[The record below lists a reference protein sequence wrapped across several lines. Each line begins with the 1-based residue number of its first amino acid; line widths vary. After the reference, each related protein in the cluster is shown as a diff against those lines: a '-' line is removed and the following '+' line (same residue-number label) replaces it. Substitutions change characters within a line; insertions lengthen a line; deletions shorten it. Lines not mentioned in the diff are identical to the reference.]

1 MTNNLKIAIIGG
13 TGKAGGY
20 VVKQLLS
27 DGFIIKILVRNS
39 KSSSFKNENIEI
51 IKGDVKNY
59 NDVLTLFEGC
69 SAVISTLGQDFNAKP
84 MFNLATENIIRAMS
98 VLKIKRYIMIAG
110 IAINHQNDAK
120 NFKIKLTS
128 NIMKFLFSGTIND
141 KQKAFNLL
149 SKSNLDWTVIRVPM
163 IKLNNASEKIST
175 NLTDCKGTKINAT
188 DLAKFIVNQ
197 INSNN
202 YINKAPF
209 VFN

>member
-1 MTNNLKIAIIGG
+1 MSKNLKIAIIGG

-27 DGFIIKILVRNS
+27 KGFRIKMLVRNS
-39 KSSSFKNENIEI
+39 KNNSFENDNIEI
-51 IKGDVKNY
+51 INGDVKNY
-59 NDVLTLFEGC
+59 YDVHSLFEDC

-84 MFNLATENIIRAMS
+84 MFNLATKNIIKAMN
-98 VLKIKRYIMIAG
+98 VHRIKRYIMIAG
-110 IAINHQNDAK
+110 IAINHPNDTK

-128 NIMKFLFSGTIND
+128 NIMKFLFKGTVYD

-149 SKSNLDWTVIRVPM
+149 SKSNLDWTVVRVPM
-163 IKLNNASEKIST
+163 IKLNNVSEKINT
-175 NLTDCKGTKINAT
+175 NLTDCKGTKINSS

-197 INSNN
+197 INSDN